1 MKVIS
6 LSCDRC
12 GAKLDVPSKANY
24 VTCTFCQTR
33 LKVQRG
39 ETAVVTEALEKLS
52 SEIHSLKRDASVA
65 RLDREWEASRERF
78 QTRRKGEET
87 QSLPS
92 TAGGVV
98 AIVIGVAWAWAL
110 MGGLSQT
117 MGAPINDGFHLSRGS
132 ETSFSPFAIVGLL
145 GGIAFVGA
153 GLSQISRASTYKAE
167 LAKYRESRRD
177 LMGD

>member
-1 MKVIS
+1 M
-6 LSCDRC
+6 
-12 GAKLDVPSKANY
+12 
-24 VTCTFCQTR
+24 
-33 LKVQRG
+33 
-39 ETAVVTEALEKLS
+39 VTEALEKLS
-52 SEIHSLKRDASVA
+52 SEIHSHKRDASVT

-78 QTRRKGEET
+78 QTRRKGET

-98 AIVIGVAWAWAL
+98 ALVIGVAWAWAL
-110 MGGLSQT
+110 MGGLSQMT
-117 MGAPINDGFHLSRGS
+117 MGVPPPSEYPEFHRSRGS

-145 GGIAFVGA
+145 GGIAFVGT

-167 LAKYRESRRD
+167 LAKYHESRRD